1 MLWWDY
7 DIAYTVHI
15 YIIPLAQENQIFS
28 RKTRTVL
35 FFTFIMLSFL
45 QPPPPPFFPP
55 SLEITSSLSGKYIF
69 HLSFSGQSAGQLL
82 PLAMV
87 VKCG

>member
-1 MLWWDY
+1 MVLLT
-7 DIAYTVHI
+7 TVHI
-15 YIIPLAQENQIFS
+15 YIIPLTQENQIFS
-28 RKTRTVL
+28 RKTRIVL

-45 QPPPPPFFPP
+45 QPPAFFFP

-69 HLSFSGQSAGQLL
+69 HLSFSGQSAGPLL